1 MQNNELIPNEN
12 RNSDVVELYIKE
24 NTSQA
29 VIRSLMII
37 VIP

>member
-1 MQNNELIPNEN
+1 MQNNELIPNEKG
-12 RNSDVVELYIKE
+12 NSDVVELYIKE
-24 NTSQA
+24 NTSRA